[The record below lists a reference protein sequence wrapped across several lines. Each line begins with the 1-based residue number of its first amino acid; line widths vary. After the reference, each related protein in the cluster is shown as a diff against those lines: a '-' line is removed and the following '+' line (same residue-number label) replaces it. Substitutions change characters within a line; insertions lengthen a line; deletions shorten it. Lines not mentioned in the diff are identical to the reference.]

1 MSAAECTVE
10 SFQAMPNLFGFKVVK
25 FKVYGTTNSD
35 YVTFST
41 AIAGPAAALTVIRG
55 FSGLFAT
62 EGTAGT
68 ATITGT
74 SNVLTI
80 TNAAGLTWHGLV
92 WGD

>member
-1 MSAAECTVE
+1 MAAECTSE
-10 SFQAMPNLFGFKVVK
+10 TFQAIPNLFGFKVVK
-25 FKVYGTTNSD
+25 FKAVGAVNSD

-41 AIAGPAAALTVIRG
+41 ALAGPAAALTIIRG

-62 EGTAGT
+62 DGTAGT
-68 ATITGT
+68 ATISGS

-80 TNAAGLTWHGLV
+80 TNASTLTWHGLV

>member
-1 MSAAECTVE
+1 MVSECSAE
-10 SFQAMPNLFGFKVVK
+10 SFQADSGLFGYKIVK
-25 FKVYGTTNSD
+25 FTATGAVNSD

-41 AIAGPAAALTVIRG
+41 AIAGPAAALTIMRG

-62 EGTAGT
+62 DGTAGT
-68 ATITGT
+68 ATITGS

-80 TNAAGLTWHGLV
+80 TNAGTKTWHGIV